1 MSTNA
6 LRASLSL
13 VALGLVCL
21 MVGCRTVPR
30 TRVESQFASLPQA
43 SRDQVQIYLVGSPL
57 DSFDIAGLPAM
68 RRRMNELGFEN
79 TEHVNWTTPKG
90 LAKRVA
96 SDHQQNPSGQIVLV
110 GWSLGCLQV
119 LDAASELEKQQV
131 QVARVICLDG
141 NPWVGIQGIRRRY
154 PTLSERVVCV
164 YPKHR
169 DLPSGLAKT
178 RQRQVGAWQH
188 FGVPLHE
195 ETIETI
201 FTELVTV
208 VREDTLAA
216 ESGHQLAVD
225 NGAQEQAPLPEPGP
239 LPAQVVAYGPTLKA
253 PAEGTNAGTQRFAT
267 EAIPARQMTAIVNR
281 NAQLSSAQT
290 TLPSR

>member
-1 MSTNA
+1 MA
-6 LRASLSL
+6 
-13 VALGLVCL
+13 VGLVCL

-131 QVARVICLDG
+131 RVARVICLDG
-141 NPWVGIQGIRRRY
+141 NPWVGIQGIRHRY
-154 PTLSERVVCV
+154 PTISERVMCV

-169 DLPSGLAKT
+169 DLPNGLAKT

-201 FTELVTV
+201 FTELASV
-208 VREDTLAA
+208 VREDVLAA
-216 ESGHQLAVD
+216 DQRQQF
-225 NGAQEQAPLPEPGP
+225 AQASAAPELAPLPEPDPLPPQVSADGP
-239 LPAQVVAYGPTLKA
+239 TLNPPAQVQVTGA
-253 PAEGTNAGTQRFAT
+253 QRFAT
-267 EAIPARQMTAIVNR
+267 EAIPAREMTAIVNR
-281 NAQLSSAQT
+281 NAQLSSAHT